1 MLTEI
6 KVLSCFV
13 CSVFHESE
21 HQAERRLR
29 TVSEGIV
36 DVTNGVRLRSKKL
49 KINVKFAMKV
59 RFLDCIITS

>member
-1 MLTEI
+1 MLIEI

-21 HQAERRLR
+21 HQAERLR